1 MTFFPTNTK
10 NEIPSDT
17 KIIIIYIKV
26 EIISKTQLAR
36 V

>member
-1 MTFFPTNTK
+1 MTFFPTNTD
-10 NEIPSDT
+10 EIPFDT